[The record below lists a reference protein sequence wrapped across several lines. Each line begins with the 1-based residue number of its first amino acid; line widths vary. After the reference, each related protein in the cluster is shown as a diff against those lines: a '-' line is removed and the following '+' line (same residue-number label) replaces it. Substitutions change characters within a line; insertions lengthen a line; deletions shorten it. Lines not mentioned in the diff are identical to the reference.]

1 MVYFDILVYWYLVYF
16 GMPTPTIIT
25 NDNIHDLVRKYC
37 KNRKSELPAD
47 LRDKPIGKWDVS
59 RVTNMHR
66 LFYPNY
72 RHFNEPLDEWDVS
85 NVTNMGG
92 MFANC
97 TEFNQPLNSWDVS
110 NVTNMRYMFEGCN
123 AFNQPLNNWNVS
135 KVRNMYQLF
144 YNCESF
150 NQPLNSWNVS
160 NVTNMSVMFAYC
172 HRFNQPLNS
181 WNVSNV
187 TNMEGM
193 FYECYVFNQPLN
205 SWNVSNVTNMKAMF
219 EGCETF
225 NARIEEWDVSNVT
238 DMPGMFRGCQAFDR
252 DISRW
257 DISQANSDG
266 MFDGCPIR
274 ESYRPGYVP
283 PLSPTTSKRQL
294 DEFYDRQGIRTKT
307 LSQTCNDEKV
317 CPVTYIRL
325 KHLHRLKRLVILDGT
340 CFSFYAFSHPD
351 AKLNMNPTTGTGW
364 KNKAAVDPQIAF
376 IRKHR
381 EYLNREYEELP
392 LSVLD
397 ETPPTP
403 PKKTKTPPKKTR
415 SRARSRARETRKTRS
430 LSLPNSVHSRRTRK
444 TRTL

>member
-1 MVYFDILVYWYLVYF
+1 
-16 GMPTPTIIT
+16 MPTPTIIT
-25 NDNIHDLVRKYC
+25 DNNIRNLVRTYC
-37 KNRKSELPAD
+37 RNKKSELPAD

-59 RVTNMHR
+59 RVTDMHE
-66 LFYPNY
+66 LFYVNY
-72 RHFNEPLDEWDVS
+72 SVDYMRFSVRNFNEPLDEWDVS
-85 NVTNMGG
+85 NVTNMYC
-92 MFANC
+92 MFLDCESFNQHLNSWNVSKVTNMESMFDGCKAFNQPLNGWNVSNVTNMSMMFGVC
-97 TEFNQPLNSWDVS
+97 REFNQPLNSWNVS
-110 NVTNMRYMFEGCN
+110 NVTNMYCMF
-123 AFNQPLNNWNVS
+123 LD
-135 KVRNMYQLF
+135 
-144 YNCESF
+144 CESF

-160 NVTNMSVMFAYC
+160 NVTTMS
-172 HRFNQPLNS
+172 N
-181 WNVSNV
+181 
-187 TNMEGM
+187 M
-193 FYECYVFNQPLN
+193 FYNCASFNGRIEE
-205 SWNVSNVTNMKAMF
+205 WDVSNVTNMKAMF
-219 EGCETF
+219 FGCKAF
-225 NARIEEWDVSNVT
+225 NRKIGNWNVSNVT
-238 DMPGMFRGCQAFDR
+238 GMPGMFRGCEAFDR